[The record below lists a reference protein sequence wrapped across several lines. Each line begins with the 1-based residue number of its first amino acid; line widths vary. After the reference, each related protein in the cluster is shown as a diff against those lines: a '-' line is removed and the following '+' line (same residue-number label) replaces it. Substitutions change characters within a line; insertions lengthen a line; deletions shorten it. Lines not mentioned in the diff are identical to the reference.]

1 MVKTIWKSVVILS
14 AVRATFFILEL
25 LLMSLINGLSGAFIV
40 LQERSQEFLNVAV
53 EIAAIAVGLTWIVN
67 RLSSKDNSLSRSQ
80 NALATG
86 SATTSATGDS
96 PGVLDADEISS
107 ELAEIA
113 VPDDRSESDARNAGT
128 SDRFDNESP
137 NQSTFYDTAPNESLN
152 AKMIS
157 EQPET
162 NACSSGEELADILNS
177 AWI

>member
-25 LLMSLINGLSGAFIV
+25 LLMSLINGLSGTFTV

-53 EIAAIAVGLTWIVN
+53 EIAAIAIGLTWIVN

-96 PGVLDADEISS
+96 LV
-107 ELAEIA
+107 
-113 VPDDRSESDARNAGT
+113 
-128 SDRFDNESP
+128 
-137 NQSTFYDTAPNESLN
+137 SLTQM
-152 AKMIS
+152 K
-157 EQPET
+157 
-162 NACSSGEELADILNS
+162 
-177 AWI
+177 

>member
-1 MVKTIWKSVVILS
+1 MTGCRRRPTGRRASS
-14 AVRATFFILEL
+14 AGEQ
-25 LLMSLINGLSGAFIV
+25 GLG
-40 LQERSQEFLNVAV
+40 R
-53 EIAAIAVGLTWIVN
+53 G
-67 RLSSKDNSLSRSQ
+67 RLRKAPSEGPFGEPRLRGRSQ

-113 VPDDRSESDARNAGT
+113 VPDDRSESDGRNAGT

-162 NACSSGEELADILNS
+162 NGCSSGEELADILSS